1 MRIVLVDVNASW
13 RDTAREA
20 KLGPFNVI
28 AFLPLMLFLFSISW
42 STFAILIL
50 TLIALQV
57 LEYFGFGPA
66 TFMRFFRSTIAGKRR
81 LASPWWM

>member
-42 STFAILIL
+42 STFAVLIL

-57 LEYFGFGPA
+57 LEYFVFGPA
-66 TFMRFFRSTIAGKRR
+66 TFIRFFRSKIAGKRR